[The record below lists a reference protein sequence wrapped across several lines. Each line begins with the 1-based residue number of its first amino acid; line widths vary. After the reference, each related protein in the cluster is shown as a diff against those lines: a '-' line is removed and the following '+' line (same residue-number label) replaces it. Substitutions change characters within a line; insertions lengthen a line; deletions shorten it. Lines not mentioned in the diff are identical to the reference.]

1 MCLQLVLHGSSMVLH
16 MVLPKVLP
24 KTQPRVYKF
33 KIVCFPLHHDHFSMP
48 EKNLVLRPLHLV
60 GVEGVG
66 RSPQIYRRVGS
77 LLIEDSR
84 LF

>member
-1 MCLQLVLHGSSMVLH
+1 MCPQLVLHGSSMVLH
-16 MVLPKVLP
+16 MVLPRTMVHKITHWKSTGLCI
-24 KTQPRVYKF
+24 TQT
-33 KIVCFPLHHDHFSMP
+33 FSMP